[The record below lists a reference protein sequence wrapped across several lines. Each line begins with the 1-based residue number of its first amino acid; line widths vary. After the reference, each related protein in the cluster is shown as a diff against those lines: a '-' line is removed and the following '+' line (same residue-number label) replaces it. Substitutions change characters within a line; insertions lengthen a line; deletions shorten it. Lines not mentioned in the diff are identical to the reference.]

1 MPVLSKCLLQKLCIV
16 LMVMAEIGIINGTA
30 VILHIQSTLPA
41 MYQCQFNDE
50 QFFSCKVFLCVISKA
65 SLRAL

>member
-1 MPVLSKCLLQKLCIV
+1 
-16 LMVMAEIGIINGTA
+16 MVMAEIGIINGTA